1 MLRLERVKTYSFD
14 VCIIGAGIV
23 GLASAL
29 ALSEKHP
36 GLKIAIL
43 DKEKQVAA
51 HQTGHNS
58 GVVHAGIYYKPGS
71 LKAKLCISGVSK
83 MRAFCEAHQ
92 LAYERCGKVIVASNE
107 AELPALEKLFERGTQ
122 NGVPGIRRI
131 DEAELKTIEPH
142 AAGIAA
148 IHSPNTAIVNYRL
161 VAEAMAEVL
170 RSRNVTFLLGQALSG
185 IEEKDSGLELV
196 TTTGRWQAGFLI
208 NCAGLYSDKVLEMM
222 GMQPQV
228 KIIPFRGEYYLLKP
242 EKRHL
247 VKGLI
252 YPVPD
257 PAFPFLGVHLT
268 KMVSGDVEAGPNAVL
283 AFAREG
289 YRMFDI
295 NPKEFLETLAYPGLW
310 EIAKKYWKVGA
321 YEYYRSF
328 LKSAFVASLRK
339 LMPILDY
346 DDVVRAGAG
355 VRAQAVAKDGS
366 LVDDFVIQS
375 SEKSMHVLNAPSP
388 AATASLAIGE
398 SIAEQCF

>member
-1 MLRLERVKTYSFD
+1 MKTYSFD

-23 GLASAL
+23 GLATAL
-29 ALSEKHP
+29 ALSQKHP
-36 GLKIAIL
+36 SLKIAII
-43 DKEKQVAA
+43 DKEKQVAS

-71 LKAKLCISGVSK
+71 LKAKLCTEGVSK
-83 MRAFCEAHQ
+83 MQAFCKAHS
-92 LAYERCGKVIVASNE
+92 LPYERCGKVIVATNE
-107 AELPALEKLFERGTQ
+107 QELPALDKLFDRGSQ

-131 DEAELKTIEPH
+131 DQAELRTIEPN

-161 VAEAMAEVL
+161 ISEAMAEDL
-170 RSRNVTFLLGQALSG
+170 RSRKVTFLLGQALTAV
-185 IEEKDSGLELV
+185 EEKEVGLELV
-196 TTTGRWQAGFLI
+196 TTEGRWQTGFLI

-222 GMQPQV
+222 GMQAQV

-242 EKRHL
+242 EKRDL

-289 YRMFDI
+289 YRMFDL
-295 NPKEFLETLAYPGLW
+295 NPKELLETLRYPGLW
-310 EIAKKYWKVGA
+310 EIGKKYWKVGF

-339 LMPILDY
+339 LMPILTY
-346 DDVVRAGAG
+346 EDVVRAGAG

-366 LVDDFVIQS
+366 LLDDFVIQS

-398 SIAEQCF
+398 SIAAQCF